1 MSRKLIAIFT
11 ALLLAASLCACNNGN
26 NGDESTT
33 EDNRIEIPSGEDSTT
48 EDTTKGDTEQ
58 TTESQTQTPADSFE
72 ECNDTVYVLTKDNA
86 ANLRI
91 SPSMNASAIATSV
104 VNGTEL
110 KRVAVSNDGWSKV
123 VYNDETYYI
132 KTSCVVWESMFEGY
146 VAATGTVTLSGNCY
160 VRIAPTSTNDP
171 VGTLAAGDTI
181 EVIAV
186 NETTGW
192 YKINFDGVYYTG
204 EAYVYINAD
213 YMEGEVVVETET
225 AGNDD
230 TTAAESLTETP
241 GEE

>member
-11 ALLLAASLCACNNGN
+11 ALLLAASLCACGDNGGN
-26 NGDESTT
+26 EETT
-33 EDNRIEIPSGEDSTT
+33 EDNRIEIPSGEDTT
-48 EDTTKGDTEQ
+48 AEDTTKEDVEQ

-72 ECNDTVYVLTKDNA
+72 ECSDTVYVLVGNNA
-86 ANLRI
+86 ANLRT
-91 SPSMNASAIATSV
+91 SPSMNDSAIATSV
-104 VNGTEL
+104 ENGTEL
-110 KRVAVSNDGWSKV
+110 ERVAVSNDGWSKV

-132 KTSCVVWESMFEGY
+132 KTSCVITTSDLDGF
-146 VAATGTVTLSGNCY
+146 VAATGTVTVSGSFN
-160 VRIAPTSTNDP
+160 VRIAPSTNNDA
-171 VGTLAAGDTI
+171 VGTLVAGDTI

-204 EAYVYINAD
+204 EAYVYIDSD

-225 AGNDD
+225 TGNED
-230 TTAAESLTETP
+230 TTAGETLTETP